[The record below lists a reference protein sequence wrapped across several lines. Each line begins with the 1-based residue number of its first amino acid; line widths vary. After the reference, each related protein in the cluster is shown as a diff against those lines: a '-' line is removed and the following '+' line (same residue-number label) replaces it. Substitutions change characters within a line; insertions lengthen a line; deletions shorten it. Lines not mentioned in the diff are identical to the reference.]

1 MIIEGDAIRPMLLLE
16 LVRME
21 LVRKGQ
27 IQAAFRKKELMVMFV
42 LRYR

>member
-1 MIIEGDAIRPMLLLE
+1 MVQESEEI
-16 LVRME
+16 VWNWRME

-27 IQAAFRKKELMVMFV
+27 IQAVFRKKELMVMFV